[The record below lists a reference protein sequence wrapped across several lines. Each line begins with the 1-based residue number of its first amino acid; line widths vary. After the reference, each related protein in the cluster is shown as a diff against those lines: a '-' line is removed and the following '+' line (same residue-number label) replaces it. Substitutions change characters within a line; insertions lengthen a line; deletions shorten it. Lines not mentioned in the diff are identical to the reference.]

1 MQNRSSPPKY
11 GAEGPPGGP
20 DAWARQRAQGNQS
33 NMQRMLGAV
42 ASMNPQMRAAME
54 AKRAQQQSM
63 SQPRPWDQVQ
73 RAVWPGQGQG
83 QPQPPGPPPAPPS
96 GASMMPNTN
105 APPPPMPSAEPPQQS
120 MRPQWMQQMG
130 ERARQM
136 PEQQTGMAG
145 LGAAAGKINQ
155 MRKAQALRGGGGG
168 RGAGN
173 MQEL

>member
-1 MQNRSSPPKY
+1 MQNRSSPPRY
-11 GAEGPPGGP
+11 GAEGPPGGAE
-20 DAWARQRAQGNQS
+20 AWNQQRFQQAQGGKKNLFS
-33 NMQRMLGAV
+33 NVGSMIAG
-42 ASMNPQMRAAME
+42 MNPQAL
-54 AKRAQQQSM
+54 QQLQERRQQM
-63 SQPRPWDQVQ
+63 SQPRPWDQVP
-73 RAVWPGQGQG
+73 RAQWPGQG
-83 QPQPPGPPPAPPS
+83 QPPGPPPAPPS

-155 MRKAQALRGGGGG
+155 MRKANALRGG
-168 RGAGN
+168 RV
-173 MQEL
+173 QEQ